1 LLADDMQLA
10 ADKLSMRFHLNPQAR
25 FANGSPVQAADVVAS
40 FNTLTR
46 DRSAAPLYRLYWA
59 DVKQVVALDAARS
72 VLISSAEIP
81 NCT

>member
-1 LLADDMQLA
+1 
-10 ADKLSMRFHLNPQAR
+10 
-25 FANGSPVQAADVVAS
+25 VQAADVVAS

-59 DVKQVVALDAARS
+59 DVKQVVALDAARC